1 MKSATLSDTLSD
13 TQRRWTRTASFLLFL
28 RSLNVGHRARLY
40 FSELLFL
47 LFFCAPVTAAHNPL
61 FVGLPIV
68 IFRVS
73 YNILSEP
80 STGGTR
86 HNPSIKTTEM
96 VRAGAGWI
104 GLHALQRLYPDSF
117 IGHLWFLSLG
127 SRYLTTYTSQMAW
140 CFVIPAIYL
149 FWFRHILEWV
159 RLQLRLMWS
168 ALNAIGGMAL
178 QHLVDDSTRAVTYW
192 WPLYLP
198 YIRYI
203 AAYCARHVLRLLVD
217 HFLWLVVAR
226 HVLGSQWIPSL
237 VPWRDNVA
245 LLSMTWSGRKHVRHI
260 HDAYYIY
267 KPRPQG
273 RASESSP
280 GTRSSPFSSAS
291 PFSYPALAQDK
302 ETIRLLLLHP
312 RHRDDPI
319 SCSLFEVE
327 LSRAPRY
334 EAVSYRWV
342 EDKGNNGKQILV
354 NDCAFS
360 VSTNVFGLLLDF
372 RSSLLPRIVWID
384 SICTNQRCNKEKS
397 YQVGLMGKIY
407 SSATLV
413 TIWFGSP
420 SPDTSREFAMGLL
433 HRMRGDLQR
442 VPPSA
447 RVTLESWLAYFT
459 KAFQQQDA
467 AGESSD
473 AQEFRHKLVGAIF
486 GVLAFR
492 MIDQFRINSLF
503 STVSAK
509 AYRNAAQYR
518 RTPQWT
524 PFIHL
529 LEHDWFE
536 RVWVAQEVVLAPEA
550 RIMYGR
556 VLYDW
561 EDFIQGVNVFASNI
575 ILTGLLQWTK
585 DVNKRTMVPTLH
597 YANAATMH
605 AWRARRITKGPPSFK
620 DVICST
626 RLLKATDPR
635 DKVFGVQGLAG
646 PGEMKWTEP
655 DYTKDVRQVYV
666 LAAERLVAENG
677 AFEVLAHAGTGYID
691 VGNPAAVSGLP
702 SWVPDWNV
710 FPMAVPLGYVDG
722 VPNYR
727 AGGNAAH
734 GKVFEGFQLDE
745 ASGSLALLRGFRLDV
760 IDEVGAPLVLS
771 SAFGAGAP
779 DYETGELAVL
789 GAALDASRHM
799 IFTSGRIHDPYQYAR
814 VPTPLDDVFWRLL
827 IGDRTETEWPAPPAA
842 RELFDTWSAGLR
854 ILQDAHVQLQK
865 RGGDQPV
872 GDDQIARSIPGHLY
886 GALIVRAWHGRKVA
900 ITNKGFLC
908 LVPRFAKPGDAIWVL
923 EGAQTPY
930 VLRSTGEQGGF
941 EFVGDCY
948 VHGVMHGNAVTPDA
962 PWEAVRIM

>member
-1 MKSATLSDTLSD
+1 MKPVTLID
-13 TQRRWTRTASFLLFL
+13 TQRRWIRAASFLLLL

-73 YNILSEP
+73 NNILSEP
-80 STGGTR
+80 SAGGTSP
-86 HNPSIKTTEM
+86 NPSIKTTEM

-104 GLHALQRLYPDSF
+104 GVHALQRLYPDSF
-117 IGHLWFLSLG
+117 IGRLWFLSLG
-127 SRYLTTYTSQMAW
+127 GRYLTTYTSQMAW
-140 CFVIPAIYL
+140 CFIIPAVYL
-149 FWFRHILEWV
+149 FWLRHILDWV
-159 RLQLRLMWS
+159 RLQLRLIWS
-168 ALNAIGGMAL
+168 ILNAFGGMAL

-192 WPLYLP
+192 WPLYSP
-198 YIRYI
+198 YLRYV
-203 AAYCARHVLRLLVD
+203 AAYCARRVLRLLID

-226 HVLGSQWIPSL
+226 QVLGSEWIPSL
-237 VPWRDNVA
+237 IPWRDNIA

-260 HDAYYIY
+260 CDAYSMY

-273 RASESSP
+273 GATENRPEHA
-280 GTRSSPFSSAS
+280 TSPFSSAP
-291 PFSYPALAQDK
+291 PFSYTALSQDK

-319 SCSLFEVE
+319 SCNLFEVE

-342 EDKGNNGKQILV
+342 EDKGNNGKQILL
-354 NDCAFS
+354 NDCAFP
-360 VSTNVFGLLLDF
+360 VSTNVFRLLQDF

-384 SICTNQRCNKEKS
+384 SICINQRCNKEKS
-397 YQVGLMGKIY
+397 HQVGLMGKIY

-413 TIWFGSP
+413 TIWLGSP
-420 SPDTSREFAMGLL
+420 SLDTSREFVMDLL

-442 VPPSA
+442 VPPSP
-447 RVTLESWLAYFT
+447 RVAIESWLARFT

-467 AGESSD
+467 ARESSD
-473 AQEFRHKLVGAIF
+473 SQEFRHKLVGAIF

-518 RTPQWT
+518 RTSQWT

-597 YANAATMH
+597 YSNAATMH
-605 AWRARRITKGPPSFK
+605 AWRARRITKGGPPSFK

-655 DYTKDVRQVYV
+655 DYNKNVREVYV
-666 LAAERLVAENG
+666 LAAERLIAESG
-677 AFEVLAHAGTGYID
+677 AFEVLAHAGTGHID
-691 VGNPAAVSGLP
+691 VGHPGAVSGLP
-702 SWVPDWNV
+702 SWVPDWNI
-710 FPMAVPLGYVDG
+710 FPMVAPLGYVDG
-722 VPNYR
+722 LAKYR

-734 GKVFEGFQLDE
+734 GKVFGGFQLDG
-745 ASGSLALLRGFRLDV
+745 ASRSLTLRGFELDA
-760 IDEVGAPLVLS
+760 IAEVGTPLVLS
-771 SAFGAGAP
+771 SAFGAGALG
-779 DYETGELAVL
+779 YETGELAVL
-789 GAALDASRHM
+789 GATLDASREI
-799 IFTSGRIHDPYQYAR
+799 IFTSGRIHDPYQHTG

-827 IGDRTETEWPAPPAA
+827 IGDRTETEWPAPASA

-854 ILQDAHVQLQK
+854 IFQDAHSQLQK
-865 RGGDQPV
+865 RGVDQPV
-872 GDDQIARSIPGHLY
+872 GDNQITRSIPGHRF

-900 ITNKGFLC
+900 ITNKGFVC
-908 LVPRFAKPGDAIWVL
+908 LIPRFANPGDAIWLV
-923 EGAQTPY
+923 EEAQTPY
-930 VLRSTGEQGGF
+930 VLRPKGERGGY

-948 VHGVMHGNAVTPDA
+948 GHGVMDGSAVTLDS